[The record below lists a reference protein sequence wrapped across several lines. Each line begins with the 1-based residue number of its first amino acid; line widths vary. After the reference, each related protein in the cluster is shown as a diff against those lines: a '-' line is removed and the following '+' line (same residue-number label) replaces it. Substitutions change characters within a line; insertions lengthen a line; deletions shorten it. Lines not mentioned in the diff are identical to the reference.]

1 MAYDSAIIDVDA
13 FCADNG
19 IDEDAAIK
27 LRECDYDTQC
37 LVIGRGPLS
46 DARNPSSVLLSRIRQ
61 ANQGM
66 NGLPRKP
73 KIPGGDRAQLN
84 RDIENFVRDNYLDE
98 RANTCL
104 MESEEEVCREV
115 FKRPLKDARNPSAVV
130 LSLIRQVKHDLDN
143 GVPFRDNRKGGKG
156 GDKGGKGYDKGKGK
170 GKDWD
175 WWSWTPSWDSW
186 GKGGDWGGDS
196 WGKGGD
202 WGGDSW
208 GKDGGKGKG
217 GWDDGKGWG
226 KGKGRSN
233 PY

>member
-1 MAYDSAIIDVDA
+1 MADNGVIDVDA
-13 FCADNG
+13 FCVDNG

-66 NGLPRKP
+66 IGLPRKP
-73 KIPGGDRAQLN
+73 KGPPTDRGQLN
-84 RDIENFVRDNYLDE
+84 RDIENFVRENNLDE

-130 LSLIRQVKHDLDN
+130 LSLIRQVKHDLDT
-143 GVPFRDNRKGGKG
+143 GVPFRDNRRDYD
-156 GDKGGKGYDKGKGK
+156 DKGGKGYGKGKGK

-175 WWSWTPSWDSW
+175 WWSWCSPWDSW
-186 GKGGDWGGDS
+186 GKGDWGDS
-196 WGKGGD
+196 WGKGD
-202 WGGDSW
+202 WGDSW
-208 GKDGGKGKG
+208 GKDGKGKG

-226 KGKGRSN
+226 KGKGRS